1 MHGAGLDLT
10 WLETPHFSVLG
21 RDFTFASLAA
31 FALTVLV
38 GFILSRVIQSDRFR
52 ALARKIGMAPRL
64 VDVGTTVLSLLIFI
78 GSIFVGLGFAGV
90 PVDWSK
96 KVPGLPLTG
105 EQIVRLVVLI
115 VFVFWLSG
123 RAKSLL
129 YSRFLKRSGMDRAL
143 QYAISQVVG
152 YVVLIVGIVFVFQNN
167 SGLDLSTLAV
177 FAGAVGVGLGLGL
190 QNIASNFI
198 SGLVI
203 LAERPIKIGD
213 RVEVGELA
221 GMVTEIHARSTT
233 IVTNDNI
240 SIIVPNARFIEDT
253 VTNWSHG
260 DAKVRFRIPVG
271 VAYGSDIQ
279 LVKRTLIEAGK
290 SHPSS
295 LPKPE
300 PTAFFDSF
308 GDSSLNFELVVWS
321 DEMSYR
327 PLRYKSDL
335 NYAIEKGLREA
346 GVTIPFPQRDVHI
359 YNHAA
364 PAPQSSPLNQESGSP
379 IRS

>member
-1 MHGAGLDLT
+1 MHGDGLDLS
-10 WLETPHFSVLG
+10 WLETTHFSVLG
-21 RDFTFASLAA
+21 RDFTVTSLAA
-31 FALTVLV
+31 FALTVLA
-38 GFILSRVIQSDRFR
+38 GFLVSRILQSDRFR
-52 ALARKIGMAPRL
+52 AICRKIGLGPRL
-64 VDVGTTVLSLLIFI
+64 VDVGTTLLSLLVFI
-78 GSIFVGLGFAGV
+78 GSVFVGLGFAGV
-90 PVDWSK
+90 PVDWTK
-96 KVPGLPLTG
+96 EIPGLRLSG
-105 EQIVRLVVLI
+105 EQIVRLIILI
-115 VFVFWLSG
+115 VLVFWLSG
-123 RAKSLL
+123 RAKNLL

-152 YVVLIVGIVFVFQNN
+152 YVVLIAGIVLVFQNN
-167 SGLDLSTLAV
+167 SSWNLSTLAV
-177 FAGAVGVGLGLGL
+177 FAGALGVGLGLGL

-240 SIIVPNARFIEDT
+240 SIIVPNSRFIEDT

-260 DAKVRFRIPVG
+260 DPKVRFRIPVG
-271 VAYGSDIQ
+271 VAYGSDVA
-279 LVKRTLIEAGK
+279 LVKSTLIEAGK
-290 SHPSS
+290 QHPST

-300 PTAFFDSF
+300 PTVFFDSF

-335 NYAIEKGLREA
+335 NFAIERGLRKA
-346 GVTIPFPQRDVHI
+346 GVTIPFPQRDVHF
-359 YNHAA
+359 YPH
-364 PAPQSSPLNQESGSP
+364 PAPPSPEKQETGSP